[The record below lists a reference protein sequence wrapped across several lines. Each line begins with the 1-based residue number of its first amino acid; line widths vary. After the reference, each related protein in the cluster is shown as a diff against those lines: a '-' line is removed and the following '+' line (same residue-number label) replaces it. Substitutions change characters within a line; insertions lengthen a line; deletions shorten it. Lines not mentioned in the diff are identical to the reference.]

1 MEIWD
6 ILFPALFGRYGYV
19 DEGPYE
25 WGMVRVAPG
34 DVVFDCG
41 ANLGIFSLLAAYR
54 GAEVYAFEPIS
65 EARDILRQTLALN
78 PAFADQVHVVPCA
91 LGAEEKSA
99 EFTVLVD
106 TLVGSSMVL
115 SQIGRKVRVP
125 VTTVDAF
132 AETEGLDVV
141 NFVKAD
147 IEGAERQML
156 IGAANILRRCTP
168 KVAICKYHLPDDK
181 IVLAGLLRKANS
193 RYILNERW
201 KKIYGYV
208 PSDR

>member
-1 MEIWD
+1 
-6 ILFPALFGRYGYV
+6 
-19 DEGPYE
+19 
-25 WGMVRVAPG
+25 
-34 DVVFDCG
+34 
-41 ANLGIFSLLAAYR
+41 
-54 GAEVYAFEPIS
+54 
-65 EARDILRQTLALN
+65 
-78 PAFADQVHVVPCA
+78 
-91 LGAEEKSA
+91 
-99 EFTVLVD
+99 
-106 TLVGSSMVL
+106 MVL

-132 AETEGLDVV
+132 TETEGLDMV

-168 KVAICKYHLPDDK
+168 KVAICKYHLPDDE
-181 IVLAGLLRKANS
+181 IVLAELLRRANP
-193 RYILNERW
+193 RYVLNKRW